1 MDLRDRLSSITA
13 PTLIIAGSEDPATP
27 PEHGELIRDSIPGA
41 DFEVVPDA
49 SHLAN
54 IERPEVITRAI
65 LEHLEPV
72 VRQGR

>member
-1 MDLRDRLSSITA
+1 MDLRDRLSSITV
-13 PTLIIAGSEDPATP
+13 PTLIIAGTEDPATP

-54 IERPEVITRAI
+54 IERPEVVTRAI
-65 LEHLEPV
+65 LDHLAPV